1 MAWPG
6 AGVCEYGEA
15 CSTALAELTAATRK
29 LLDLVRMGPAGRGAP
44 LELVMC
50 VPSLLPSGTKADL
63 RAAVERAGASVIS
76 MVKDVTCVLVS
87 AVLENGDALGIPS
100 EFVKF
105 SERFS
110 ATVLVVDCGAA
121 SVSAGVY
128 DVEASRMTTSLQEVA
143 CARSHEAGTL
153 SIRDRLAV
161 SALVELM
168 KRNGNEVTPE
178 LLERALETAD
188 GQMEKAADGLAE
200 VDANSVVHVIK

>member
-1 MAWPG
+1 
-6 AGVCEYGEA
+6 
-15 CSTALAELTAATRK
+15 
-29 LLDLVRMGPAGRGAP
+29 
-44 LELVMC
+44 MC

-100 EFVKF
+100 GFSKF
-105 SERFS
+105 SERFRT
-110 ATVLVVDCGAA
+110 TVLVIDCGAA
-121 SVSAGVY
+121 SVSAGIY
-128 DVEASRMTTSLQEVA
+128 DVEVSRMMTTLQEVA

-161 SALVELM
+161 SALLELLR
-168 KRNGNEVTPE
+168 RNDRLDNKVTPE

-188 GQMEKAADGLAE
+188 GQMEEAAD
-200 VDANSVVHVIK
+200 SVVHVIK